1 MAEPGDNLD
10 TDYEAPKKER
20 PWGAIAAVAAFL
32 LLGLFA
38 FWITHE
44 KKNDQARQE
53 ILKALD
59 KELSDEEEAIK
70 SQREKVMDLTHQ
82 VESLRASIASGQ
94 VENGKAAVARFKE
107 LAAQQRAE
115 REKFTQMA
123 DVYNKKVAQYRNLEQ

>member
-10 TDYEAPKKER
+10 TDYEPPKKER
-20 PWGAIAAVAAFL
+20 PWGTIAAVVAFI

-38 FWITHE
+38 FWVTHE

-53 ILKALD
+53 VLAALD
-59 KELSDEEEAIK
+59 KELTDDEGAIK
-70 SQREKVMDLTHQ
+70 AQRDKVMELTRQ

-107 LAAQQRAE
+107 LVAQQRAE
-115 REKFTQMA
+115 RDKFTQMA
-123 DVYNKKVAQYRNLEQ
+123 DVYNKKVAQYRSLEQ